1 MMRPPPMKPMPVTT
15 PAAIGTAWRL
25 LPRPSSESSA
35 NVAAPIATRVWVL
48 TPAFLWCHCRSIP
61 TTVPTRMAAARRRRI
76 SLSLMAATTVPEAE
90 RVAAAL
96 LADVAGVG
104 GLRGGRRG
112 DVDRREHDRR
122 FRCRLRHDLSA
133 GID

>member
-35 NVAAPIATRVWVL
+35 NVAAPIATR
-48 TPAFLWCHCRSIP
+48 
-61 TTVPTRMAAARRRRI
+61 MAAARRRRI

-90 RVAAAL
+90 RVVAAL

-133 GID
+133 GIDDPARPAEL